1 MVVTLG
7 ELAVRLGC
15 ELRGDPLCEIDSVA
29 TLAEAHP
36 RAVAFLAEARHRAAL
51 AQTRAAVVVLESRF
65 AAQCP
70 VATLICP
77 NPRATYARIASL
89 LYPVPPLSP
98 GHPCQRHRRARCPGG
113 SVRMRR
119 APGGDRCAHPGSQP
133 QL

>member
-1 MVVTLG
+1 M
-7 ELAVRLGC
+7 
-15 ELRGDPLCEIDSVA
+15 
-29 TLAEAHP
+29 AEAHP

-98 GHPCQRHRRARCPGG
+98 GIHA
-113 SVRMRR
+113 SAIV
-119 APGGDRCAHPGSQP
+119 APDAQVDPSACVGPWR
-133 QL
+133 